1 MAIIG
6 QTEERVD
13 YANMDRSEDLKLTGL
28 IHRVGC
34 VALIGLA
41 DFEVI
46 TGQVRYLDE
55 AHYLEMWNSTGELSR
70 QDDKEMN
77 TNSKEDLMSSINWG
91 NDYSEGNRL
100 VERRV
105 TNRNSPMQDETLLG
119 NRESVRWK
127 WRMISRKTTYR

>member
-13 YANMDRSEDLKLTGL
+13 YANMDRSEDLRLTGL

-41 DFEVI
+41 DFECI

-55 AHYLEMWNSTGELSR
+55 LT
-70 QDDKEMN
+70 
-77 TNSKEDLMSSINWG
+77 I
-91 NDYSEGNRL
+91 
-100 VERRV
+100 
-105 TNRNSPMQDETLLG
+105 
-119 NRESVRWK
+119 
-127 WRMISRKTTYR
+127 